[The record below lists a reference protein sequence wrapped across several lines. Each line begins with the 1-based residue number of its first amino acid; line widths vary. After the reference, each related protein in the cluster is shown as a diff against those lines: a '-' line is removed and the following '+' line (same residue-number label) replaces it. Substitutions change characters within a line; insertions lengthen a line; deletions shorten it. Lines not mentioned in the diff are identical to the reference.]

1 MTRTLTAH
9 ACAATRRC
17 TVVQRLSALMPEI
30 LAKPDVAARLEEL
43 QTLPRQPQLIGD
55 DFVKL
60 VRAQIDDW
68 RAVARASNVEVI
80 T

>member
-1 MTRTLTAH
+1 M
-9 ACAATRRC
+9 
-17 TVVQRLSALMPEI
+17 
-30 LAKPDVAARLEEL
+30 AARLEEL

-60 VRAQIDDW
+60 VRTQIDDW